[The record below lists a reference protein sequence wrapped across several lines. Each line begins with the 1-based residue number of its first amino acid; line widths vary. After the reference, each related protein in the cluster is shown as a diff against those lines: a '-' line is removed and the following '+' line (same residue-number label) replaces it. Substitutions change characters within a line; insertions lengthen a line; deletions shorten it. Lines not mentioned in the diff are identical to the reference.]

1 MATCYGRDA
10 DGNIDPVCN
19 KYQGWR
25 TNNNDVGSKFAMQN
39 DNYLEFQPWE
49 QEVLI
54 QWHRMDPVSEKEIKR
69 ADAVSNFQHN
79 RNPFIDYPG
88 LEDYIWGDKQ
98 DVAFSYDNY
107 ATGIQ
112 DIMAKGLKE
121 GKQDTK
127 IYGADGQ
134 LHRTY
139 QHGVNIVKQKNGR
152 TRKVIKK

>member
-1 MATCYGRDA
+1 MLMKWAK
-10 DGNIDPVCN
+10 N
-19 KYQGWR
+19 
-25 TNNNDVGSKFAMQN
+25 
-39 DNYLEFQPWE
+39 
-49 QEVLI
+49 
-54 QWHRMDPVSEKEIKR
+54 DPVSEKEINR
-69 ADAVSNFQHN
+69 NNAVWGIQNN

-127 IYGADGQ
+127 IYGANGQ